1 MKKTIFLVC
10 LLSGM
15 TMATEST
22 PPTFIKDGE
31 VIDRANWD
39 DLPKSENPDFSLVFD
54 LTGFD
59 NLYGINIAS
68 KFSVMRLDSEGER
81 IHGYPGDTKYDFY
94 STLVYDAD
102 NNKWGT
108 RYAYTIYDAT
118 THDGSSISTD
128 ETMTI
133 MTIVMHHKV
142 LDDSNQAEITYSLLQ
157 EDETG
162 KVDLTPLGSATGDYF
177 GTALKDATA
186 ENTVWE
192 ISPPPTGTISNVRM
206 WDSLV
211 SAETIMSPSI
221 PSDAVPEPTTATLS
235 LLALAGLCARRRR

>member
-10 LLSGM
+10 LLVGLVTAHT
-15 TMATEST
+15 TMANVLTN
-22 PPTFIKDGE
+22 GE

-59 NLYGINIAS
+59 NLSGINIAS
-68 KFSVMRLDSEGER
+68 KFSVMRLDSYGVP
-81 IHGYPGDTKYDFY
+81 IQGDPDGPKYDFY

-108 RYAYTIYDAT
+108 RYAYTVYYAP

-128 ETMTI
+128 ET

-162 KVDLTPLGSATGDYF
+162 KVDLITLGSATGDYF